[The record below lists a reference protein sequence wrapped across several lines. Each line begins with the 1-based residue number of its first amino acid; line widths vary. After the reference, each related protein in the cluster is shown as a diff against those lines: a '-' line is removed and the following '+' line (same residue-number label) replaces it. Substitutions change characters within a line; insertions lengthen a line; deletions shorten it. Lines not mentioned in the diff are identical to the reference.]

1 MIWMPQEISPSLA
14 VGDGGSYG
22 KLDFSQYMVQFASD
36 RYVTF
41 EIDTEKADGL
51 KIPVTAVTEKEFYL
65 IPLEYMVQ
73 AATAVIPAS

>member
-14 VGDGGSYG
+14 VETEA
-22 KLDFSQYMVQFASD
+22 LTENWILASIWYSLLPD

-41 EIDTEKADGL
+41 EVDTEKADGL

-73 AATAVIPAS
+73 GGRQQ

>member
-1 MIWMPQEISPSLA
+1 MTFSVNDLDATGDFSIISG
-14 VGDGGSYG
+14 GDGGSYG

-51 KIPVTAVTEKEFYL
+51 KIPVTAVT
-65 IPLEYMVQ
+65 
-73 AATAVIPAS
+73 